1 MRMRK
6 LIFIIISLNL
16 LCVYSHSS
24 NWEGSGTKEDPYQIR
39 TAQQLAYLANEVNNG
54 IDFLDEYFSLTNN
67 IDLSEICGE
76 TIGNWTPI
84 GSSNNYFEGTL
95 FGNNHTISDLYINI
109 NNNSIYYGLFGH
121 IGGHGAV
128 YDLTLK
134 NGYVYSTF
142 WSGGIAA
149 ANNGLISNCK
159 NINCVVESW
168 CYSGGICGIN
178 FNTIT
183 NCSNQAEVSS
193 VLCSG
198 GICSYNYGTITNSAN
213 KSAITANEGCGGI
226 CGYNG
231 GFANIDNCYNVR
243 IGFIDN
249 CSNTSSIMANEKIGG
264 IAGRNDG
271 FIVNSMN
278 NGDINGVQ
286 HVGGITGYNGGFDGV
301 TGNISNSSNIGN
313 VIGRDTLT
321 GGIVGYGNHAS
332 EIYNV
337 YTDNNVYC
345 LNSSTSKYIGEE
357 IGQKDNCFIIIQ
369 PDNSEALYSI
379 ADQLN
384 QWIDMQSDPDS
395 YLKWKVMDNYIYTI
409 NEYSLSSLKDSIS
422 SPISQDDI
430 KIYSVNGHLYI
441 ISPTRQSV
449 GVYSVDGKAIRKI
462 DLLSNA
468 MTRIRLEKGVYI
480 VNEHKVVVY

>member
-1 MRMRK
+1 MKR
-6 LIFIIISLNL
+6 LIISIILNV
-16 LCVYSHSS
+16 LCLSS
-24 NWEGSGTKEDPYQIR
+24 YCFSWEGIGTEDQPYLISTSQHLVE
-39 TAQQLAYLANEVNNG
+39 LAEEVNNG
-54 IDFLDEYFSLTNN
+54 TDFHDELFSLIND
-67 IDLSEICGE
+67 IDLSDVCGE
-76 TIGNWTPI
+76 SIGNWTPI
-84 GSSNNYFEGTL
+84 GSITNYFEGIL
-95 FGNNHTISDLYINI
+95 LGNNHTISNLYFNVKG
-109 NNNSIYYGLFGH
+109 NGTYCGLFGH
-121 IGGHGAV
+121 VGERGAIH
-128 YDLTLK
+128 DLTIK
-134 NGYVYSTF
+134 NGFAYSVF
-142 WSGGIAA
+142 WCGGIVAS
-149 ANNGLISNCK
+149 NSGLISNCK
-159 NINCVVESW
+159 NINCNVDSW
-168 CYSGGICGIN
+168 HFSGGICGVN

-183 NCSNQAEVSS
+183 NCSNQAEVNSS
-193 VLCSG
+193 LCSG
-198 GICSYNYGTITNSAN
+198 GICAYNYGTITNCIN
-213 KSAITANEGCGGI
+213 KNSITANESCGGI

-249 CSNTSSIMANEKIGG
+249 CRNNSSIMGNGKIGG

-271 FIVNSMN
+271 FIVNAMN
-278 NGDINGVQ
+278 NGEINGGQ
-286 HVGGITGYNGGFDGV
+286 QVGGIAGTNGGFDGV
-301 TGNISNSSNIGN
+301 IGNISNSFNIGN

-337 YTDNNVYC
+337 YTVNNVYC

-369 PDNSEALYSI
+369 PDNSEILYSI

-409 NEYSLSSLKDSIS
+409 NENSLSSLKDSIS

-430 KIYSVNGHLYI
+430 KTYSVNGHLYL

-468 MTRIRLEKGVYI
+468 LTRIQVGKGVYI
-480 VNEHKVVVY
+480 VNGQKVIVY